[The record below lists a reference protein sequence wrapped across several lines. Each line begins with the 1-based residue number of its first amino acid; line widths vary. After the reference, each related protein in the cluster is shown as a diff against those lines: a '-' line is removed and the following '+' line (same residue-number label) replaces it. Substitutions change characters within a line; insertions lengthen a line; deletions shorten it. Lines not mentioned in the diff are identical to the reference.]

1 MLPARQVYPED
12 LAMAAKALEAL
23 VKPAAAAAAAPAA
36 PAEAEAG
43 AGAGVPA
50 AAAAAAAAAATPGP
64 DSGESLSADS
74 AEVELLRLGSGGL
87 AKLRVVDLKRL
98 LKPLGLTVGGKKQ
111 QLIERLGDKLEDLEE
126 QMRGG

>member
-1 MLPARQVYPED
+1 MISSSPA
-12 LAMAAKALEAL
+12 AAAAA
-23 VKPAAAAAAAPAA
+23 PAAAAAAPAA

-64 DSGESLSADS
+64 DSGESLSADG
-74 AEVELLRLGSGGL
+74 AEVELLRLGSDGL